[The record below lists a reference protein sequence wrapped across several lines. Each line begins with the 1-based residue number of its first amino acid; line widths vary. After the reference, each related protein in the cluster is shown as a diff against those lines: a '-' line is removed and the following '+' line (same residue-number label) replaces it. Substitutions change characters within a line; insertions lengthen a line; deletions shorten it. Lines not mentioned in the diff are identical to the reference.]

1 VFRALSESDER
12 DVGSFPAGH
21 GSDVFDFDLAGDD
34 LVAERDDNRRYRR
47 EAVLALVGD
56 QDAQMLGLAVSSSAA
71 QARKS
76 ESWARQRTTVTDS
89 LVAGCRMSVSS
100 PQRLGGLW
108 FSGSSSRPVW
118 VVLTVNGSRR
128 NARVRSRTNESVHRS
143 ARSAPRDRS

>member
-1 VFRALSESDER
+1 MQQHDHGAGGFAHDLVDQVERVFRALSESDER

-76 ESWARQRTTVTDS
+76 ESWAPVHD
-89 LVAGCRMSVSS
+89 GH
-100 PQRLGGLW
+100 RLSCG
-108 FSGSSSRPVW
+108 W
-118 VVLTVNGSRR
+118 V
-128 NARVRSRTNESVHRS
+128 
-143 ARSAPRDRS
+143 

>member
-12 DVGSFPAGH
+12 DVGAFSGGH
-21 GSDVFDFDLAGDD
+21 RSDVFDVDLARDH
-34 LVAERDDNRRYRR
+34 LVAQGYDDRRDEG

-100 PQRLGGLW
+100 PQISAGCGFPVPALGRCGW
-108 FSGSSSRPVW
+108 C
-118 VVLTVNGSRR
+118 
-128 NARVRSRTNESVHRS
+128 
-143 ARSAPRDRS
+143 